1 MVKKSGDVSWR
12 SAGDERKG
20 TPIFWRH
27 PGSSR
32 QHQWYMAQR
41 THRTFFWRV
50 GSRYHTKMVQLGS
63 SSLSH
68 QCLPLEDG
76 VMGLL
81 PRHTPNLAAKKTH
94 FFQEVHCRP
103 WKIWQ
108 FTAWSLNKLVHVFA
122 NYHQYSSLGP
132 LIHPDLPCF
141 HIPAMPQELGSYQK
155 TMNHLKHPLTHS
167 VGARLTH
174 STNSNSQLLWKFFT
188 RNICSHSRSHFCHL
202 SEGHRPIY
210 LEDKVSS
217 CKPHR
222 GTKDLPFH
230 SGRDWCLFLEI
241 LFFFSMVEVPFGS
254 EFFCYNTRQRIP
266 LGGWCL

>member
-1 MVKKSGDVSWR
+1 
-12 SAGDERKG
+12 
-20 TPIFWRH
+20 
-27 PGSSR
+27 
-32 QHQWYMAQR
+32 MAQR

-167 VGARLTH
+167 VGACLTH
-174 STNSNSQLLWKFFT
+174 STNSNSQLL
-188 RNICSHSRSHFCHL
+188 
-202 SEGHRPIY
+202 
-210 LEDKVSS
+210 
-217 CKPHR
+217 
-222 GTKDLPFH
+222 
-230 SGRDWCLFLEI
+230 
-241 LFFFSMVEVPFGS
+241 
-254 EFFCYNTRQRIP
+254 
-266 LGGWCL
+266 